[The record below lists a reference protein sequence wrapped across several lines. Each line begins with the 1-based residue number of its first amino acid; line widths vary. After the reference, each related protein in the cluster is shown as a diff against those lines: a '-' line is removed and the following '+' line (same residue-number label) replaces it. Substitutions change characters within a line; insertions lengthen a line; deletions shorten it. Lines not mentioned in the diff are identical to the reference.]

1 MIAME
6 SQKTGSP
13 EFSLAAHFN
22 CHAYRKQA
30 LTYIIGHSVV
40 VITGTVIPEFAYDY
54 MDVVGRAEQEPAPS
68 KYPGP
73 HDEYR
78 NVRRRGNCINQ
89 GNRDEVPGYAI
100 RVRGMTLQLPKFG
113 AALL

>member
-22 CHAYRKQA
+22 CHGYRKQA
-30 LTYIIGHSVV
+30 LTHIISHSVV
-40 VITGTVIPEFAYDY
+40 VITGTVIP
-54 MDVVGRAEQEPAPS
+54 
-68 KYPGP
+68 
-73 HDEYR
+73 
-78 NVRRRGNCINQ
+78 
-89 GNRDEVPGYAI
+89 GYAI
-100 RVRGMTLQLPKFG
+100 RVRGLTWQLPKFG